1 MEANEIHSTYQCELE
16 ILSPLHIGS
25 GKKLN
30 KGLDFLLQGSKVLI
44 LNTEKLMK
52 EAVQRGSKALDSL
65 TLAIE
70 DYDLQGWLKT
80 NGVSVHEVAKSSYT
94 VSDSHIREIAAHI
107 YSGTRIPLIPGSSI
121 KGAFRTALLFL
132 LDKDDGHNLVE
143 NTLKKLLKRHK
154 INPKFA
160 DSEIISKFLGKDPK
174 FNNMR
179 SLLVGDFHRVSG
191 SMSLP
196 LTYVYKLGNNKKLIR
211 KKTYNNKYEMK
222 IFPESLQT
230 GSKALGQIAFDNFL
244 ADNAVGKKGFETF
257 TKKLSLTWLL
267 EALRLKTKN
276 TVEHEIDFLTKH
288 IGKDPN
294 LSEMISFYKQL
305 KSSFERLQDNQAV
318 FQMGWGSGWRGM
330 TGPLLEEQELTI
342 QVRKKFKL
350 ADKHAAFPFPKSR
363 KVAVTSEG
371 ARPFGWIKITF
382 HNKEEIKKQEI
393 LEIRKRE
400 EAEKYPWRTRLEQLL
415 KINDLILLKKKIF
428 NDPEMRKW
436 VEEVD
441 EMQQA
446 IKDKVD
452 ALVRDITPAISN
464 WGQLKQHFLE
474 NELVKRWAKE
484 PSIADYVKEAALNI
498 AKKARKKGKWTD
510 ERNELVKNFLESV
523 GQTWDFIFGD
533 NGVIKGDESN
543 DSELLEKI
551 KTLSDWKAFKNS
563 GIKIKELD
571 LGCCNALIEKFKIWK
586 IGKSKNKYKR
596 NKFKM
601 LQKRIKNL
609 ETGSS

>member
-1 MEANEIHSTYQCELE
+1 MEANKIHSTYQCELE
-16 ILSPLHIGS
+16 TLSPLHIGS

-30 KGLDFLLQGSKVLI
+30 RGLDFQLQGSKVLI

-70 DYDLQGWLKT
+70 DNDLQGWLKS
-80 NGVSVHEVAKSSYT
+80 NGVSVHDVAKSSYT

-107 YSGTRIPLIPGSSI
+107 YSGTGIPLIPGSSF

-132 LDKDDGHNLVE
+132 LDKDDGHYLVE
-143 NTLKKLLKRHK
+143 NILKKLLERNK
-154 INPKFA
+154 INLKFA

-174 FNNMR
+174 FNIMR
-179 SLLVGDFHRVSG
+179 SLLVGDFHQASG

-211 KKTYNNKYEMK
+211 KKKKFDMK

-230 GSKALGQIAFDNFL
+230 GSKTQGQIAFDNFL
-244 ADNAVGKKGFETF
+244 GDNAVGKEGFETF

-267 EALRLKTKN
+267 EALKLKTKN
-276 TVEHEIDFLTKH
+276 TLEHEIDFLTKH
-288 IGKDPN
+288 IGKDPY

-305 KSSFERLQDNQAV
+305 KSSFEKLLDNQAIL
-318 FQMGWGSGWRGM
+318 QMAWGSGWRGM
-330 TGPLLEEQELTI
+330 TGPLLEEQDLTS

-350 ADKHAAFPFPKSR
+350 AAEHTAFPFPKSR
-363 KVAVTSEG
+363 KVAITSEG

-393 LEIRKRE
+393 LKIRKRE

-441 EMQQA
+441 EVQQA
-446 IKDKVD
+446 IKDKVC
-452 ALVRDITPAISN
+452 ALVRDVAPTILN
-464 WGQLKQHFLE
+464 WGLLKQHFLE

-498 AKKARKKGKWTD
+498 AKKARKRGKWTD

-523 GQTWDFIFGD
+523 GQTWDFIPGD
-533 NGVIKGDESN
+533 SGVIKGYKTK
-543 DSELLEKI
+543 DSEILEKI
-551 KTLSDWKAFKNS
+551 KSLNDWKAFKNS
-563 GIKIKELD
+563 GLKIKELN
-571 LGCCNALIEKFKIWK
+571 LGCCNALMVKFKTWR
-586 IGKSKNKYKR
+586 IGKSKDNHKK

-601 LQKRIKNL
+601 LQTRIKNL
-609 ETGSS
+609 EKGSV

>member
-1 MEANEIHSTYQCELE
+1 MEANKIHSTYHCELK

-30 KGLDFLLQGSKVLI
+30 RGLDFLLQGSKVLI

-70 DYDLQGWLKT
+70 DNDLQGWLKT

-107 YSGTRIPLIPGSSI
+107 YTGTGIPLIPGSSI
-121 KGAFRTALLFL
+121 KGAFRTVLLFL

-143 NTLKKLLKRHK
+143 NTLKKLLKCHK

-179 SLLVGDFHRVSG
+179 SLLVGDFHRASG
-191 SMSLP
+191 YMSLP

-211 KKTYNNKYEMK
+211 KKTYNNNYDMK

-230 GSKALGQIAFDNFL
+230 GSKARGQIAFDNFL
-244 ADNAVGKKGFETF
+244 TENAIDKNGFESF
-257 TKKLSLTWLL
+257 IRNFSLEWLL
-267 EALRLKTKN
+267 HALRLKTKKTIKYELNFFQQTSHNN
-276 TVEHEIDFLTKH
+276 TDINEVYW
-288 IGKDPN
+288 
-294 LSEMISFYKQL
+294 FYKYLSKEMVQL
-305 KSSFERLQDNQAV
+305 EENQAI
-318 FQMGWGSGWRGM
+318 FQMAWGSGWRGM
-330 TGPLLEEQELTI
+330 TGPLLEEQDLTS

-350 ADKHAAFPFPKSR
+350 AAEHTAFPFPKSR
-363 KVAVTSEG
+363 KVAITSEG

-441 EMQQA
+441 EVQQA
-446 IKDKVD
+446 IKDKVY
-452 ALVRDITPAISN
+452 ALVRDVAPTILN
-464 WGQLKQHFLE
+464 WGLLKQHFLE

-484 PSIADYVKEAALNI
+484 PSIADHVKEAALNI
-498 AKKARKKGKWTD
+498 AKKARKRGKWTD

-523 GQTWDFIFGD
+523 GQTWDFIPGD
-533 NGVIKGDESN
+533 SGVIKDYKTKDPEI
-543 DSELLEKI
+543 LEKI
-551 KTLSDWKAFKNS
+551 KSLNDWKAFKNS
-563 GIKIKELD
+563 GLKIKELD
-571 LGCCNALIEKFKIWK
+571 LGCCNALMVKFKTWR
-586 IGKSKNKYKR
+586 IGKSKDNHKK
-596 NKFKM
+596 NKFNM

-609 ETGSS
+609 KTGSG

>member
-1 MEANEIHSTYQCELE
+1 MEANKIHSTYHCELK

-30 KGLDFLLQGSKVLI
+30 RGLDFLLQDSKVLI
-44 LNTEKLMK
+44 LNIEKLMK

-70 DYDLQGWLKT
+70 ENDLQGWLKT
-80 NGVSVHEVAKSSYT
+80 EGVAVHDVAKSSYT

-107 YSGTRIPLIPGSSI
+107 YSGTGIPLIPGTSI
-121 KGAFRTALLFL
+121 KGAFRTALLFS
-132 LDKDDGHNLVE
+132 LDKDDGHDLVE
-143 NTLKKLLKRHK
+143 NVLKKLLEHNK
-154 INPKFA
+154 INLKFA

-174 FNNMR
+174 FNIMR
-179 SLLVGDFHRVSG
+179 SLLVGDFHKVSG

-211 KKTYNNKYEMK
+211 KKTHNNNYDMK

-244 ADNAVGKKGFETF
+244 ADNAVGRAGFETF

-267 EALRLKTKN
+267 EALKLKTKN
-276 TVEHEIDFLTKH
+276 TLDYEIYYLTKH
-288 IGKDPN
+288 VGKEQK
-294 LSEMISFYKQL
+294 LLKMISFYEQL
-305 KSSFERLQDNQAV
+305 RSSFEKLQDNQAI
-318 FQMGWGSGWRGM
+318 FQMAWGSGWRGM
-330 TGPLLEEQELTI
+330 TGPLLEEQDLTS

-350 ADKHAAFPFPKSR
+350 ADKHTVFPFPKSR
-363 KVAVTSEG
+363 KVAITSEG
-371 ARPFGWIKITF
+371 ARPFGWTKITF
-382 HNKEEIKKQEI
+382 YDKGEIKKQEI

-400 EAEKYPWRTRLEQLL
+400 EAEKYPWRTRIEQLL

-428 NDPEMRKW
+428 NDPEMSKW
-436 VEEVD
+436 LEEVD
-441 EMQQA
+441 EVQQA